1 MVPGRG
7 QRRSAVLSV
16 FIGPV
21 QQEIE
26 RKLLVAFEPARLEV
40 LNESH
45 MHSGPPNRETHFKV
59 VVVGDTFDGLNPVKR
74 HRAVNAV
81 LIDELAGEVHALSI
95 HAWTVAQWEAR
106 GGAIP
111 SSPLCRGGGK

>member
-1 MVPGRG
+1 M
-7 QRRSAVLSV
+7 

-21 QQEIE
+21 QQEME
-26 RKLLVAFEPARLEV
+26 RKLLAAFAPARLEV
-40 LNESH
+40 LNESD
-45 MHSGPPNRETHFKV
+45 MHAGPPNRETHFKV
-59 VVVGDTFDGLNPVKR
+59 IVVGDAFEGLNPVKR

-81 LIDELAGEVHALSI
+81 LGDELAGDVHALSI

-111 SSPLCRGGGK
+111 SSPLCRGGSK